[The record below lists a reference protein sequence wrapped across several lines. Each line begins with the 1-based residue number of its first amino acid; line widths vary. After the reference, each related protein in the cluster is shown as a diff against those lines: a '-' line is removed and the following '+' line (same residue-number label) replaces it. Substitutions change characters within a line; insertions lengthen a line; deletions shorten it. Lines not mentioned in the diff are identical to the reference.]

1 MYFVE
6 WDAFNPSGVL
16 RKIRAQYAEWVA
28 VGADV
33 IMVIL
38 SPKKKS
44 DGVAL
49 IDLPGCTVVDYPAG
63 GLGKLRK
70 AMALSKV
77 KEIVKKFGPDII
89 YYRQSSWTPG
99 LMGVFECVPKLVIEV
114 NSDDMAETSARGCF
128 LGRYTRYSRQLILT
142 RADGFVCIS
151 EELARRYRDN
161 HVPIVT
167 IGNGFDLREVEPRE
181 PAANARPKAIFVGS
195 DGQVWHGVDKLIDLA
210 DRLPNF
216 EFHVVGVRMTE
227 ARPNVIAHGV
237 LDWAQLHTL
246 YSQMD
251 VGIGTLALHR
261 NGMSE
266 ASPLKTREYLAHGLP
281 VIGAYSDTD
290 LNGCS
295 FYLRLENSEGG
306 VAASVASIEA
316 FVAKWRGVP
325 LDRHRVEALI
335 GAVGKEKRRL
345 EFFRVIVNGKKLAK
359 EGAAVFRDGKD
370 RPSKR

>member
-1 MYFVE
+1 MI
-6 WDAFNPSGVL
+6 WL
-16 RKIRAQYAEWVA
+16 KHRR
-28 VGADV
+28 
-33 IMVIL
+33 
-38 SPKKKS
+38 
-44 DGVAL
+44 
-49 IDLPGCTVVDYPAG
+49 VV
-63 GLGKLRK
+63 
-70 AMALSKV
+70 
-77 KEIVKKFGPDII
+77 F
-89 YYRQSSWTPG
+89 
-99 LMGVFECVPKLVIEV
+99 
-114 NSDDMAETSARGCF
+114 F

-195 DGQVWHGVDKLIDLA
+195 DGQVWHGVDKLVDLA

-216 EFHVVGVRMTE
+216 EFHVVGIRMTE